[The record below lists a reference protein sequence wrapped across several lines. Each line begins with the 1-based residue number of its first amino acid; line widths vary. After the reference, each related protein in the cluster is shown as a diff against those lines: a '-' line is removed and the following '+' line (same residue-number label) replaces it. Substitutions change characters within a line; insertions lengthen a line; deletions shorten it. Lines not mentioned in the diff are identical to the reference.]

1 MQRLPLHR
9 SFFSGIFET
18 GLSPLAKKS
27 IVEPLVSEGWK
38 VTTDI
43 DIRGSSRA
51 TLENN
56 TEGGEGGLRW
66 RGHTSLDLDQNSKA
80 VKTGELG
87 CLECCVGS
95 SRFTLRLLLLFL
107 LSPPQTLLPPPTLL
121 LPPIFHPGFVSITSP
136 PLGGMLTPYL
146 DLDDYETLMLTL
158 RKRDNRNYIVN
169 LHPDSYINGEIY
181 QGYIMDDREEEDVL
195 ALGDNV
201 EEITV
206 KVG

>member
-1 MQRLPLHR
+1 MQRLPLNR

-87 CLECCVGS
+87 CRV
-95 SRFTLRLLLLFL
+95 LRRIFAFHFSTFIPIPPL
-107 LSPPQTLLPPPTLL
+107 PPQPFSLHQPFSSLQT
-121 LPPIFHPGFVSITSP
+121 FHPGFVSITSP

>member
-1 MQRLPLHR
+1 
-9 SFFSGIFET
+9 
-18 GLSPLAKKS
+18 
-27 IVEPLVSEGWK
+27 
-38 VTTDI
+38 
-43 DIRGSSRA
+43 
-51 TLENN
+51 
-56 TEGGEGGLRW
+56 
-66 RGHTSLDLDQNSKA
+66 
-80 VKTGELG
+80 
-87 CLECCVGS
+87 
-95 SRFTLRLLLLFL
+95 
-107 LSPPQTLLPPPTLL
+107 
-121 LPPIFHPGFVSITSP
+121 
-136 PLGGMLTPYL
+136 MLTPYL